1 LSRVGDSHLIEAVVC
16 RRPGRIRAPRR
27 EIELPGKFGDPDA
40 DVPST
45 AARPAQARFRS
56 SVLR

>member
-1 LSRVGDSHLIEAVVC
+1 MSPA
-16 RRPGRIRAPRR
+16 RADPRARR